1 MTLFELYVE
10 ALEEKDQARLTEDW
24 SHLQASKALI
34 AFIQIVVERGSLTW
48 EDDQEKLK
56 TIFRQIDTQ
65 PAHIAATNRMIEQRV
80 EHNDRQAESDLGAI

>member
-1 MTLFELYVE
+1 MTLFDLYAA

-24 SHLQASKALI
+24 SHFKAAKALI
-34 AFIQIVVERGSLTW
+34 AFIQIVIERGSLTW

-56 TIFRQIDTQ
+56 TIFRQIDTNS
-65 PAHIAATNRMIEQRV
+65 AHIAATNRMIEQRI